1 MPRAAQRRP
10 HVYAVLNASDLA
22 VGPFPVLCVDMT
34 LFFSVHLCALQAV
47 GFEKNDAEG
56 KLVLEGDSALPLL
69 AATAAKLAKVRMALP
84 ACLVLCMV
92 ADANPPSVSLCFALS
107 LSLVYVDAG

>member
-1 MPRAAQRRP
+1 M
-10 HVYAVLNASDLA
+10 
-22 VGPFPVLCVDMT
+22 
-34 LFFSVHLCALQAV
+34 HLCALQAV

-107 LSLVYVDAG
+107 LSLCLSLSLSPSLSLFLSLLLVQAEETYRQMNPV

>member
-1 MPRAAQRRP
+1 
-10 HVYAVLNASDLA
+10 
-22 VGPFPVLCVDMT
+22 MT

-84 ACLVLCMV
+84 AWYCVWWLMPTLRLS
-92 ADANPPSVSLCFALS
+92 PSAS
-107 LSLVYVDAG
+107 LSLACLC